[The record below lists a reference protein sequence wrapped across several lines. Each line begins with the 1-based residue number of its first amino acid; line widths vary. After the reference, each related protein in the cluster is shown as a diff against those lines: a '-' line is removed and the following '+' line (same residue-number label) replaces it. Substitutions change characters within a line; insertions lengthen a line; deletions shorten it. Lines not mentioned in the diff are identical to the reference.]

1 MQISYNGIAFL
12 KEREGFRKEAYL
24 DTGLVWTIGFGTTK
38 VKGKPVEAGQTIS
51 SKEAEVALVEDLAW
65 AQTAINKRVKV
76 KLTQNMFDAL
86 VSFVYNIGEP
96 AFEKST
102 LLRVL
107 NAKQYK
113 KVGPQFERWVYVN
126 GKVIKG
132 LYARRQL
139 ERSLFEK
146 T

>member
-24 DTGLVWTIGFGTTK
+24 DTGGVWTIGFGTIK
-38 VKGKPVEAGQTIS
+38 WKGKPVEAGQTIS
-51 SKEAEVALVEDLAW
+51 DKEAEIALVEDLAW
-65 AQTAINKRVKV
+65 AQTTVNKLVKV

-86 VSFVYNIGEP
+86 VSFVYNIGET
-96 AFEKST
+96 AFAKST

-107 NAKQYK
+107 NAKQYE
-113 KVGPQFERWVYVN
+113 KVGPQLERWVYDN